1 MGRHVRRTVAA
12 RPDVPVRRAR
22 KDSRGTSLVESRQ
35 ALGAT
40 ACPIANPTVPANEAL
55 INGNEDC
62 QRTALLSFMNTRL
75 GMNEAVP
82 IEHPIETL
90 AVLAKIDVAAS
101 TKTNVSGSWNF
112 NHSRKENETFD
123 VATYGPSA
131 NGVEGD
137 LTHQRREP
145 ELVHHAVG
153 TAVERGAFHAR
164 KGEPPADGR
173 RVEHS
178 RRIPGWGLA
187 RRSASAIRSFC
198 SRTSTS

>member
-1 MGRHVRRTVAA
+1 MQRDRTFFFAA
-12 RPDVPVRRAR
+12 LEGTGNFTRPNL
-22 KDSRGTSLVESRQ
+22 S
-35 ALGAT
+35 LGAT

-112 NHSRKENETFD
+112 NHSRKGKRD
-123 VATYGPSA
+123 VRRGDVRIVA

-137 LTHQRREP
+137 PR
-145 ELVHHAVG
+145 
-153 TAVERGAFHAR
+153 
-164 KGEPPADGR
+164 
-173 RVEHS
+173 
-178 RRIPGWGLA
+178 
-187 RRSASAIRSFC
+187 AST
-198 SRTSTS
+198 SRT